1 MTENTAASDNKLAS
15 AAAAEK
21 CRVTDRSEFEEIARE
36 SMQRLYAHAAV
47 ITGSKQDAEDAAA
60 DAIYRLL
67 IRKKP
72 FESRE
77 HAKAWL
83 IRVTVNGALKMKN
96 RQRRFSG
103 EDSAAENLSVEFEY
117 PEQSEV
123 MEAVMKL
130 DSGSRAVIMLFYFE
144 DYSVK
149 EIGRILKISPSAVT
163 SRLSRARGRLKEML
177 KGDYFNE

>member
-1 MTENTAASDNKLAS
+1 MENTAASDNKLAS
-15 AAAAEK
+15 AAAAKENF
-21 CRVTDRSEFEEIARE
+21 RVTDRSEFEEIARE
-36 SMQRLYAHAAV
+36 NMQRLYAHAAV

-83 IRVTVNGALKMKN
+83 IRVTVNGALKMKS

-103 EDSAAENLSVEFEY
+103 EENAAENLSVEFEY

-144 DYSVK
+144 DYSIK

-163 SRLSRARGRLKEML
+163 SRLTRARGRLKEML

>member
-1 MTENTAASDNKLAS
+1 MTENTAIK
-15 AAAAEK
+15 AAPVKEN

-36 SMQRLYAHAAV
+36 NMQRLYAHAAV

-60 DAIYRLL
+60 DAVYRLL

-83 IRVTVNGALKMKN
+83 IRVTINGALKMKI
-96 RQRRFSG
+96 RQRRFSS
-103 EDSAAENLSVEFEY
+103 EDSTAQELSIGFDY

-130 DSGSRAVIMLFYFE
+130 DSSSRAVIMLFYFD

-149 EIGRILKISPSAVT
+149 EIAGILKISPSAVT

-177 KGDYFNE
+177 KGGYFYE